1 MGPKV
6 IINYVR
12 DKNRNPIG
20 CVVASDAGHLGACF
34 LNKADRKG
42 ISKRSM
48 IELAKERALESS
60 HIERNS
66 SNVRKLVSTS
76 GKTWNIPQCML
87 KSVEY
92 MIDRSYRYFK

>member
-1 MGPKV
+1 MEPKV

-12 DKNRNPIG
+12 DKNGNPIG
-20 CVVASDAGHLGACF
+20 CVVATAAGQLGACF

-42 ISKRSM
+42 ISKRRM
-48 IELAKERALESS
+48 IDLARVRALESS

-66 SNVRKLVSTS
+66 SNVKKLVSTS